1 MIAKISIGKS
11 LYGALAYNQKKV
23 DQEKGKVLFTNKI
36 IEKADENFNIHE
48 CIECFNNHIPEG
60 IRTKNNVIHISKPTP
75 GR

>member
-36 IEKADENFNIHE
+36 IEKADGNFNNLVRE
-48 CIECFNNHIPEG
+48 
-60 IRTKNNVIHISKPTP
+60 
-75 GR
+75 